1 MGGMKILL
9 LLCAFFSVSMLAQEP
24 VTNQTAIVHPGQ
36 LQIMGQADENGAFTA
51 APRTIDVLQP
61 IYQVTNPDTR
71 TQELLSGLLALATTA
86 FGLWMR
92 YQKLKNEAALVGT
105 IQGVEEIRSN
115 LQSTE
120 KGKELDAKM
129 VGILRRKQEATGA
142 ISVVEKLIEQHT
154 GSTTTASQLKEL
166 L

>member
-9 LLCAFFSVSMLAQEP
+9 LLCAFLSVSVLAQEP
-24 VTNQTAIVHPGQ
+24 VTNPIAIAHPGQ
-36 LQIMGQADENGAFTA
+36 LQIMGQADENGVFTA

-92 YQKLKNEAALVGT
+92 YQKLKNQAALVGT
-105 IQGVEEIRSN
+105 IQGVEEIRTA
-115 LQSTE
+115 LQATE
-120 KGKELDAKM
+120 KGKELDTKI
-129 VGILRRKQEATGA
+129 VEVLQRKQEATGA
-142 ISVVEKLIEQHT
+142 ISVVQKLIEKHT
-154 GSTTTASQLKEL
+154 GSTTASPQIKDL